1 MIYYT
6 NYLKVSDILHMLYYT
21 QCLKV
26 SDILYK
32 TTGCR
37 NTPTKPQDPATEK
50 NKEHIDQCTGK
61 RTCVV
66 PVEYITRPFL
76 PRNPTG
82 CSTSTQYQISVIYTC
97 VPQGN

>member
-1 MIYYT
+1 M
-6 NYLKVSDILHMLYYT
+6 SDILHMLYYT